1 MQRLI
6 SVLVLGGVLA
16 LGIGAAYVVKPE
28 WFMAGDSEGM
38 EPPREIA
45 DGKALESLLSGAP
58 FVHPGDTDGPVLYVI
73 GFRSCPPCL
82 AFKEAEY
89 ARLLADGADVRW
101 LTYARKDRPDGTVRS
116 KPGERAMVA
125 EIARTRDYAL
135 WQRWYAVSP
144 ETFYEAEP
152 LPPSADGDA
161 TREALLNAER
171 ARVDALADLMAAQ
184 GWDLFIP
191 AMFWRD
197 RTSGKWMVYVGYE
210 AEGFAAV
217 RASLFGTRPAG

>member
-1 MQRLI
+1 
-6 SVLVLGGVLA
+6 
-16 LGIGAAYVVKPE
+16 
-28 WFMAGDSEGM
+28 
-38 EPPREIA
+38 
-45 DGKALESLLSGAP
+45 
-58 FVHPGDTDGPVLYVI
+58 
-73 GFRSCPPCL
+73 
-82 AFKEAEY
+82 
-89 ARLLADGADVRW
+89 
-101 LTYARKDRPDGTVRS
+101 
-116 KPGERAMVA
+116 MVA

-152 LPPSADGDA
+152 LPPSADGDP

-184 GWDLFIP
+184 GRDLFIP